1 MKFDKTKNTRHATF
15 NIRRNDVA
23 KKAGINRLAIT
34 TASTDWRIN
43 DTTIS
48 MTLRD
53 AKALRDFL
61 NQNLGQGTRIKMVL
75 NVFKDGE
82 REVGGKK

>member
-1 MKFDKTKNTRHATF
+1 MPKGKGETTMKFEKTKNTRHATF
-15 NIRRNDVA
+15 SVRRNDIA

-34 TASTDWRIN
+34 TLSNDWRID

-53 AKALRDFL
+53 ARALRDFL
-61 NQNLGQGTRIKMVL
+61 NQTL
-75 NVFKDGE
+75 D
-82 REVGGKK
+82 